1 MSYNGWTNK
10 ETWLVNLW
18 FGDCLTEMQ
27 EEGEEVTAYAAQ
39 RFVLDLIDDSSWRKS
54 VEGGFIL
61 DMLNCALR
69 KVNWEEIAS
78 HYKNG

>member
-27 EEGEEVTAYAAQ
+27 EEGEEVTAYAAL

-61 DMLNCALR
+61 DMLNCALCE
-69 KVNWEEIAS
+69 VNWEEIAS
-78 HYKNG
+78 HYKND

>member
-27 EEGEEVTAYAAQ
+27 EEGEEVTTYATQ

-61 DMLNCALR
+61 DMLNCALC
-69 KVNWEEIAS
+69 KVNWEEITS
-78 HYKNG
+78 HYKND

>member
-18 FGDCLTEMQ
+18 FGECLAEMQ

-61 DMLNCALR
+61 DMLNCALCE
-69 KVNWEEIAS
+69 VNWEEIAS
-78 HYKNG
+78 HYNND